1 VPRAGHVDLRP
12 ALLRPPAAPQL
23 LLGEAF
29 QCSMA
34 APVNDQ
40 PVSIEMQH
48 RVQPGKLGG
57 DP

>member
-12 ALLRPPAAPQL
+12 AFFRPPAATQL

-40 PVSIEMQH
+40 PIGVEMQH
-48 RVQPGKLGG
+48 RVQPGEFGG